1 MCLLLC
7 LEIDTSESVSTEEIH
22 SLNLSPQVP
31 GEGPWNP
38 GMVSDDNLT
47 TNANL
52 DEVDAAP
59 SGEEA
64 NPGWMGFSGRILG
77 PAVFLAVLTMPSPEG
92 LNPAAQRLLAVTLW
106 MAVWWVTQ
114 AIPIAATSLLPL
126 ALFPLLGIQSAK
138 TVSQSYLGD
147 SSFLY
152 LGGFII
158 ALGIERWGLHRRLAL
173 LTVNATGTSPGQ
185 IVLGFMLATFGLSMW
200 ISNTATTLL
209 MLPIALALLKSL
221 DQLPLEEAVTP
232 GETIPSSAPSRGP
245 SIGPAIDRHT
255 GPATDRHFKHL
266 ALALTLGIAYSASI
280 GGLSTLVGTPTNLA
294 FVDIWNKSFPGQ
306 PAVSASQWMLTWTP
320 FGFVFLI
327 CSWQILIFGL
337 QAPAGFDQF
346 DRSYFRCKL
355 RELGPMSLAECL
367 MLMLFVATAFLW
379 LFRTDFTFG
388 DWVLVRGWG
397 SLIAA
402 WLVSLGVPAEKSL
415 EYVSDGTVAML
426 VAILMFF
433 IPVSRSRGG
442 HVKYLMDWQ
451 TTSRIPWGIL
461 LLFGGGF
468 AIAGGFESTKLSE
481 WVGSVF
487 NTLAEGQPTWVLVV
501 AVCILL
507 TFLTEFTS
515 NVATVN
521 TVLPI
526 IAAAS
531 VALGID
537 PRLLMIPATV
547 SASCA
552 FMLPIGTPPHAIV
565 FGTGRIRMSQMAGYG
580 LIMNILGVIL
590 AVAAVYGLMIPQ
602 LGIKTH

>member
-1 MCLLLC
+1 
-7 LEIDTSESVSTEEIH
+7 
-22 SLNLSPQVP
+22 
-31 GEGPWNP
+31 
-38 GMVSDDNLT
+38 MVSDDDLT

-52 DEVDAAP
+52 DEVDPAP

-77 PAVFLAVLTMPSPEG
+77 PVVFLAVLTMPAPEG

-126 ALFPLLGIQSAK
+126 AMFPLLGIQSAK

-221 DQLPLEEAVTP
+221 EQLPSEEAMALGKTFP
-232 GETIPSSAPSRGP
+232 LGETSRSPSSE
-245 SIGPAIDRHT
+245 PAIDRHT
-255 GPATDRHFKHL
+255 KPATDPHFKHL

-327 CSWQILIFGL
+327 CTWRILIFGL
-337 QAPAGFDQF
+337 RVPAGFDRF
-346 DRSYFRCKL
+346 DRSYFRRKL
-355 RELGPMSLAECL
+355 RELGPMTAAECV
-367 MLMLFVATAFLW
+367 MLTLFAMTALLW

-397 SLIAA
+397 SLVAT

-433 IPVSRSRGG
+433 IPASRSRGG
-442 HVKYLMDWQ
+442 HLKYLMDWQ

-487 NTLAEGQPTWVLVV
+487 KTLAEGQPTWVLII
-501 AVCILL
+501 AVCTLL

-521 TVLPI
+521 TLLPI

-547 SASCA
+547 SANCA
-552 FMLPIGTPPHAIV
+552 FMLPIGTPPNAIV
-565 FGTGRIRMSQMAGYG
+565 FGTGRIRMSQMASYG
-580 LIMNILGVIL
+580 VILNFLGVIL
-590 AVAAVYGLMIPQ
+590 VVAATYLLMIPQ
-602 LGIKTH
+602 LGIQTR

>member
-1 MCLLLC
+1 
-7 LEIDTSESVSTEEIH
+7 
-22 SLNLSPQVP
+22 
-31 GEGPWNP
+31 
-38 GMVSDDNLT
+38 
-47 TNANL
+47 
-52 DEVDAAP
+52 
-59 SGEEA
+59 
-64 NPGWMGFSGRILG
+64 
-77 PAVFLAVLTMPSPEG
+77 
-92 LNPAAQRLLAVTLW
+92 
-106 MAVWWVTQ
+106 
-114 AIPIAATSLLPL
+114 
-126 ALFPLLGIQSAK
+126 
-138 TVSQSYLGD
+138 
-147 SSFLY
+147 
-152 LGGFII
+152 
-158 ALGIERWGLHRRLAL
+158 
-173 LTVNATGTSPGQ
+173 
-185 IVLGFMLATFGLSMW
+185 
-200 ISNTATTLL
+200 LL

-221 DQLPLEEAVTP
+221 EQLPSKETVTL
-232 GETIPSSAPSRGP
+232 GKTIPSGEPTRSPS
-245 SIGPAIDRHT
+245 SGPAIDRHT
-255 GPATDRHFKHL
+255 GPASDPHFKHL

-294 FVDIWNKSFPGQ
+294 FIDIWNKSFPGQ

-327 CSWQILIFGL
+327 CTWRILIFGL
-337 QAPAGFDQF
+337 RVPAGFDRF
-346 DRSYFRCKL
+346 DRSYFHRKL
-355 RELGPMSLAECL
+355 RELGPMSVAECV
-367 MLMLFVATAFLW
+367 MLTLFVVTALLW

-397 SLIAA
+397 SLVAA
-402 WLVSLGVPAEKSL
+402 WLVSLGVPAEKSKD
-415 EYVSDGTVAML
+415 YVSDGTVAML
-426 VAILMFF
+426 VAVLMFF
-433 IPVSRSRGG
+433 IPASRSRGG

-552 FMLPIGTPPHAIV
+552 FMLPIGTPPNAIV

>member
-1 MCLLLC
+1 MMS
-7 LEIDTSESVSTEEIH
+7 DEEH
-22 SLNLSPQVP
+22 
-31 GEGPWNP
+31 
-38 GMVSDDNLT
+38 T

-52 DEVDAAP
+52 DGSDSAP

-64 NPGWMGFSGRILG
+64 NPGWMGFSGRMLG
-77 PAVFLAVLTMPSPEG
+77 PVVFLAVLTMPSPEG
-92 LNPAAQRLLAVTLW
+92 LAPAAQRLLAVTLW

-114 AIPIAATSLLPL
+114 AVPIAATSLLPL
-126 ALFPLLGIQSAK
+126 ALFPLFGIQSAK

-185 IVLGFMLATFGLSMW
+185 IVLGFMLATFSLSMW

-209 MLPIALALLKSL
+209 MLPIALALLTSL
-221 DQLPLEEAVTP
+221 QQLPAQVDPSTTAPPSDEASP
-232 GETIPSSAPSRGP
+232 PRANGAGDGRSSGLAS
-245 SIGPAIDRHT
+245 
-255 GPATDRHFKHL
+255 DRHFQHL
-266 ALALTLGIAYSASI
+266 GLALTLGIAYAASI

-294 FVDIWNKSFPGQ
+294 YIDIWNKSFPGQ
-306 PAVSASQWMLTWTP
+306 PAVSASKWMLTWTP
-320 FGFVFLI
+320 FGVVFLL
-327 CSWQILIFGL
+327 CAWQILIFGL
-337 QAPAGFDQF
+337 RVPAGFDRF
-346 DRSYFRCKL
+346 DRSYFRRKL
-355 RELGPMSLAECL
+355 RELGPMTFAECV
-367 MLMLFVATAFLW
+367 MLTLFAATAFLW

-397 SLIAA
+397 SMIAG

-415 EYVSDGTVAML
+415 EYVSDGTVAMS
-426 VAILMFF
+426 VSILMFF
-433 IPVSRSRGG
+433 LPVSRSHRGDL
-442 HVKYLMDWQ
+442 KYLMDWQ
-451 TTSRIPWGIL
+451 STSKIPWGIL

-481 WVGSVF
+481 WVGGVF
-487 NTLAEGQPTWVLVV
+487 KTLADGQPTWVLVV
-501 AVCILL
+501 TVCTLL

-521 TVLPI
+521 TLLPI

-552 FMLPIGTPPHAIV
+552 FMLPIGTPPNAIV

-580 LIMNILGVIL
+580 VILNLLGVIL
-590 AVAAVYGLMIPQ
+590 VVAATYGLMIPQ
-602 LGIKTH
+602 LGIQTR